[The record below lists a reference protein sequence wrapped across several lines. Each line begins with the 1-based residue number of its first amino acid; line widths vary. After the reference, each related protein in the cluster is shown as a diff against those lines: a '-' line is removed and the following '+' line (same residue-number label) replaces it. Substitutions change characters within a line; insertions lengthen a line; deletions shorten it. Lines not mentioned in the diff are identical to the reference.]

1 MRTKKLQKMAM
12 SAKAPSCCITVTEAG
27 YRLDVAVGL
36 LFPAASA
43 RARRRLWD
51 SHQILVNGKARP
63 CGYMVKTGD
72 TLSAHPLAAIGSAQE
87 EAFQPWLAGEQ
98 PPHVVAEQQNLVFIY
113 KPSGLHTAQLAD
125 RGGPS
130 LEAQL
135 AALLPAPSSAQPPQT
150 PQDRQD
156 IPPATLAAALTPRLV
171 NRLDCGTSGLVV
183 VARDAQCA
191 AQWQR
196 MEDAGL
202 CEKHYLTLLCGH
214 LPAPIVLR
222 HDLDMDSRRVT
233 RVLPTENTNPLRHSR
248 FSPVGTLS
256 ADALRSLRAQ
266 LHAPSPDLE
275 PPHWPALDYSTYTVA
290 LCTIAK
296 GARHQIR
303 AHASHAGFP
312 LWGDS
317 LYAPVTTAPEGRP
330 AIFAASSH
338 HFLLHHG
345 RLIVSGAIIHCL
357 PVWFPLLPP
366 DIQAKVRSAWQ
377 ITA

>member
-1 MRTKKLQKMAM
+1 M
-12 SAKAPSCCITVTEAG
+12 
-27 YRLDVAVGL
+27 GL

-51 SHQILVNGKARP
+51 SHQIEVNGKARP
-63 CGYMVKTGD
+63 CGYMVKAGD
-72 TLSAHPLAAIGSAQE
+72 AISACPRVATAPAQE

-113 KPSGLHTAQLAD
+113 KPSGLHTARLAG
-125 RGGPS
+125 RGGQS

-135 AALLPAPSSAQPPQT
+135 EALIPCPLPNKLQLLPMEEAEQSSQQAAPQSA
-150 PQDRQD
+150 
-156 IPPATLAAALTPRLV
+156 RLV

-183 VARDAQCA
+183 AARDAQCA

-214 LPAPIVLR
+214 LTAPLILR

-233 RVLPTENTNPLRHSR
+233 RVLPTESTNPLRHSR
-248 FSPVGTLS
+248 FSPVGTLT
-256 ADALRSLRAQ
+256 ADAVHSLCMR
-266 LHAPSPDLE
+266 LHAPSPE
-275 PPHWPALDYSTYTVA
+275 AAPPLWPALEHSTYTVA
-290 LCTIAK
+290 LCTITK

-317 LYAPVTTAPEGRP
+317 LYAPVSTTPEASP
-330 AIFAASSH
+330 AICAAPSH

-345 RLIVSGAIIHCL
+345 RLVVAGATILCL
-357 PVWFPLLPP
+357 PVWFALLPP
-366 DIQAKVRSAWQ
+366 EIQARVRSAWQ
-377 ITA
+377 IPT